1 MTKEQKLEIAATI
14 HSAAAAGAAASGFS
28 AQIPLADN
36 VVLSGI
42 EIAMVINIGRVLGQ
56 ELTRGAAWSLVL
68 SQLGTIGGRAISQV
82 LIGWVP
88 GVGNVTNAI
97 TASAIIEALGWL
109 IADYLDFHAEEV
121 VDQLSH

>member
-1 MTKEQKLEIAATI
+1 MTHDQKLEIAATI

-56 ELTRGAAWSLVL
+56 EITRGVAWSLVL
-68 SQLGTIGGRAISQV
+68 SQLGTLGGRAASQV
-82 LIGWVP
+82 LIGWIP
-88 GVGNVTNAI
+88 GVGNITNAI
-97 TASAIIEALGWL
+97 TASAVIEAMGWA
-109 IADYLDFHAEEV
+109 IADYLDFNNVEAVE
-121 VDQLSH
+121 STI

>member
-1 MTKEQKLEIAATI
+1 MTHDQKLEIAATI

-56 ELTRGAAWSLVL
+56 EITRGVAWSLVL
-68 SQLGTIGGRAISQV
+68 SQLGTLGGRAASQL
-82 LIGWVP
+82 LIGWMP
-88 GVGNVTNAI
+88 GVGNITNAI
-97 TASAIIEALGWL
+97 TASAVIEAMGWA
-109 IADYLDFHAEEV
+109 IADYLDFNIVEMT
-121 VDQLSH
+121 DSTL

>member
-1 MTKEQKLEIAATI
+1 MTDDQKLEIAATI

-56 ELTRGAAWSLVL
+56 EITRGVAWSLVL
-68 SQLGTIGGRAISQV
+68 SQLGTLGGRAASQV
-82 LIGWVP
+82 LIGWIP
-88 GVGNVTNAI
+88 GVGNITNAI
-97 TASAIIEALGWL
+97 TASAVIEAMGWA
-109 IADYLDFHAEEV
+109 IADYLDFNNVEAAEST
-121 VDQLSH
+121 L

>member
-1 MTKEQKLEIAATI
+1 MTHDQKLEIAATI

-56 ELTRGAAWSLVL
+56 EITRGVAWSLVL
-68 SQLGTIGGRAISQV
+68 SQLGTLGGRAASQV
-82 LIGWVP
+82 LIGWIP
-88 GVGNVTNAI
+88 GVGNITNAI
-97 TASAIIEALGWL
+97 TASAVIEAMGWA
-109 IADYLDFHAEEV
+109 IADYLDFNNVEAAEST
-121 VDQLSH
+121 L

>member
-1 MTKEQKLEIAATI
+1 MTHDQKLEIAATI

-56 ELTRGAAWSLVL
+56 EITRGVAWSLVL
-68 SQLGTIGGRAISQV
+68 SQLGTLGGRAASQV
-82 LIGWVP
+82 LIGWIP
-88 GVGNVTNAI
+88 GVGNITNAI
-97 TASAIIEALGWL
+97 TASAVIEAMGWA
-109 IADYLDFHAEEV
+109 IADYLDFNNVEAAEGT
-121 VDQLSH
+121 L